1 MAEGVVHIPEHLH
14 KILQAYKKGEGV
26 SLYKQIEFLIKES
39 PRYKGY
45 REASK

>member
-14 KILQAYKKGEGV
+14 KILKAYKKGEGI
-26 SLYKQIEFLIKES
+26 SISRQIEFLIKES